1 MARFRSRPSRKGP
14 LPFRYVFLLTLVFFI
29 FSTAAGL
36 WIINKGI
43 EPTLMT
49 VAETETKR
57 IATLVIQNA
66 INKDVKKDLNVNE
79 LFVVDTNADGTV
91 TTIDFNAQYIQTVL
105 AETTDKIQMNL
116 KEASE
121 GNVDTLDLPEG
132 ETIAK
137 SKQGEGIVY
146 SIPLGQ
152 ATNNALIGNLG
163 PRVPVRF
170 YVVGE
175 VQTDVKETIQQYGI
189 NNALIE
195 IAVEIVVNVEVVIP
209 FSTQTATVKNTIP
222 IAIKAVQG
230 QVPSYYNGS
239 GAGSPPALD
248 VPDGASGR

>member
-1 MARFRSRPSRKGP
+1 LARFRKRPQKKGP
-14 LPFRYVFLLTLVFFI
+14 LPFRYVFLLSLVFFI
-29 FSTAAGL
+29 FSTAACL
-36 WIINKGI
+36 WIVNKGI

-66 INKDVKKDLNVNE
+66 INKDIKEDVDVDE
-79 LFVVDTNADGTV
+79 MFVVDTDEKGNV
-91 TTIDFNAQYIQTVL
+91 TTIDFNAKFVRSVL
-105 AETTDKIQMNL
+105 AKTTDKIQTNL
-116 KEASE
+116 REASK
-121 GNVDTLDLPEG
+121 GNIDALELPEG
-132 ETIAK
+132 EHI
-137 SKQGEGIVY
+137 SKDEQGEGIIY

-195 IAVEIVVNVEVVIP
+195 IAVEIEVNVEVVIP
-209 FSTQTATVKNTIP
+209 FSTQTATVRNTIP

-230 QVPSYYNGS
+230 QVPSYYNG
-239 GAGSPPALD
+239 GGGSAPPALD
-248 VPDGASGR
+248 VPEGSSGR

>member
-1 MARFRSRPSRKGP
+1 MARFRSRPHKKGP
-14 LPFRYVFLLTLVFFI
+14 LPFRYVFLLSLVFFI
-29 FSTAAGL
+29 LSTAAGL
-36 WIINKGI
+36 WIVNKGI

-66 INKDVKKDLNVNE
+66 INKDIKEDVDAE
-79 LFVVDTNADGTV
+79 EMFVVDTDEKGNV
-91 TTIDFNAQYIQTVL
+91 TTIDFNAKFVRSVL
-105 AETTDKIQMNL
+105 AKTTDKIQANL
-116 KEASE
+116 REASK
-121 GNVDTLDLPEG
+121 GNIDALELPEG
-132 ETIAK
+132 ELLTK
-137 SKQGEGIVY
+137 DKQGEGIIY

-163 PRVPVRF
+163 PKVPVRF

-195 IAVEIVVNVEVVIP
+195 IAVEIEVNVEVVIP
-209 FSTQTATVKNTIP
+209 FSTRTATVRNNIP

-230 QVPSYYNGS
+230 QVPSYYNGGGGS
-239 GAGSPPALD
+239 SPPALD
-248 VPDGASGR
+248 VPVESSGN